1 LTEAEEGHCLCFTA
15 RCLFVSVFVC
25 LWMIKSFCVFLFF
38 CGGFR
43 NPGGKGSN
51 FRSKKGNRGQKKVL
65 SVKKRY
71 CRGVRKRYFRSKKG
85 TLCLEEHKESDI

>member
-1 LTEAEEGHCLCFTA
+1 MTEAEEGHCLCFTA

-71 CRGVRKRYFRSKKG
+71 VLLEGSEKG